1 MLEDAL
7 AEQLVGVVSDADG
20 VAEAQLLQS
29 GLFFHLAKGALLDG
43 LFRLLLSFGEVPEFV
58 PVDEQVFP
66 FLVLYQAAGGGDFLE
81 VGAEFRIIGIT
92 DGDAL
97 ALEVNVPHYFRIFAE
112 LALAKIVFPAEFIN
126 EMRDSLGLAR
136 AERVLAA
143 LVEEPAVSV
152 RVNPYKLTVE
162 ALRAHFGDL
171 AGDAVAWA
179 PEEGFYL
186 KERPSFTLDPLFHAG
201 AYYVQEAS
209 SMYVGGLF
217 DQAVAALGSGGVSV
231 SASERVAG
239 LRVLDLCAAPGG
251 KTTQLLSHLDGA
263 SLLVANEVVPA
274 RATVLAENVARWGC
288 ANVAVTSSD
297 PSAFTPL
304 RNFFD
309 VVVVDA
315 PCSGEGMFRKD
326 ERAVAEWSPDN
337 VRLCAARQRR
347 ILADVWP
354 ALAPGGFLI
363 YSTCTFNRFEDEDNV
378 DWICRELGATC
389 QEMRHF
395 YPGEDRGEG
404 FFAALLRKDGP
415 QNETGPKL
423 TAVGPPNLTVPV
435 STIGP
440 QNERTGSQ
448 RHSVSRKQRFQPD
461 SGTQNGC
468 VILEAHS
475 VALLKQVSVSL
486 AAVLPQLEK
495 QLRVIASGVAVAT
508 RKGRDLV
515 PEADFALAVNRMSL
529 DGLSNRTPL
538 DGQSERTSLNGLS
551 YEVVEISREDALKF
565 LSKDSLVLPDAPRG
579 YLLLTHAG
587 LGLGFVKNLGTRTNS
602 LLPSSRRIRQRP

>member
-1 MLEDAL
+1 
-7 AEQLVGVVSDADG
+7 
-20 VAEAQLLQS
+20 
-29 GLFFHLAKGALLDG
+29 
-43 LFRLLLSFGEVPEFV
+43 
-58 PVDEQVFP
+58 
-66 FLVLYQAAGGGDFLE
+66 
-81 VGAEFRIIGIT
+81 
-92 DGDAL
+92 
-97 ALEVNVPHYFRIFAE
+97 
-112 LALAKIVFPAEFIN
+112 
-126 EMRDSLGLAR
+126 MRDSLGPSR
-136 AERVLAA
+136 AERILAA
-143 LVEEPAVSV
+143 LAEEPAVSV

-251 KTTQLLSHLDGA
+251 KTTQLLSHLDAA

-309 VVVVDA
+309 LVVVDA

-326 ERAVAEWSPDN
+326 DRAVAEWSPDN

-347 ILADVWP
+347 ILGDVWP

-363 YSTCTFNRFEDEDNV
+363 YSTCTFNRFEDEENV
-378 DWICRELGATC
+378 EWICRELGATC

-404 FFAALLRKDGP
+404 FFAALLRKTSPEAPARP
-415 QNETGPKL
+415 QNMTG
-423 TAVGPPNLTVPV
+423 PV
-435 STIGP
+435 STVRPQNGTDPKATIVGP
-440 QNERTGSQ
+440 QNERPGAQ

-475 VALLKQVSVSL
+475 VALLKQVSASL
-486 AAVLPQLEK
+486 AAVLPKLEK
-495 QLRVIASGVAVAT
+495 QLRVITSGVAVAT

-515 PEADFALAVNRMSL
+515 PEADFALAVNRMPL
-529 DGLSNRTPL
+529 DGLSNRTSL
-538 DGQSERTSLNGLS
+538 NGQSERTSLNGLS
-551 YEVVEISREDALKF
+551 YEVVEISHEDALKF
-565 LSKDSLVLPDAPRG
+565 LSKDPLVLPDAPRG
-579 YLLLTHAG
+579 YILLTHAG